1 MVIKSR
7 VYKVQ
12 ILSSLLLYKMHKKT
26 KNIDNLGTFDFAKM
40 KNNIRI
46 FYIEFLPSKK
56 DVLNTIKL
64 IANYVFLIPFF
75 TITSNGLLCCIFC
88 GSNNFSLFD
97 ILLGPSENPYFTT
110 ALEFEFLSH
119 SHHTHTNTHTHTHS
133 LSLYPRFF
141 GVGFQ
146 SLPGV

>member
-1 MVIKSR
+1 
-7 VYKVQ
+7 
-12 ILSSLLLYKMHKKT
+12 MHKKT

-75 TITSNGLLCCIFC
+75 TITSNGLLCRIFC

-110 ALEFEFLSH
+110 ALEFEFLSPPL
-119 SHHTHTNTHTHTHS
+119 SLSSHTHKHTLS
-133 LSLYPRFF
+133 LSLFIRDFSVLVFRVCRGSRFHTLLA
-141 GVGFQ
+141 
-146 SLPGV
+146 SN